1 MDSTDAT
8 LPNGVFLPNF
18 PLASGDL
25 LRAIEHSGSVV
36 PTYSDDAGEYYA
48 MAMAAVVPANEVQE
62 GAIIVVPL
70 TRPRDDEPLDFTFVA
85 AANCMYV
92 QLHSTP
98 QLRRTYGHC
107 AAYSAD
113 APVRPFEVG
122 AVFKFATIG
131 SFVVAKHQLAAS
143 VRASRE
149 EATASEVMETP
160 DKRQCVR
167 QQDALGEL
175 ADEAGGK
182 PKGMSIY
189 LLDLNGTKLYTRN
202 KTDIAQREEDLGF
215 ILRAMDK
222 GKMDYSITTDLVLQS
237 EVYRSMLCEQG
248 DTRAEERHSSF
259 IACGLISR
267 VQGLRVFSKTEKL
280 KSLLVGS
287 VLKEGTID
295 ATLALED
302 FSTGEKIASK
312 PSTCPINN
320 SGLVATLKNFQTVMQ
335 IVFSDEFGKCLDGFI
350 EKLEG
355 ALRPM
360 ELVPSDF
367 LKHSVELTLRKI
379 FRIIR
384 SVKSSALPD
393 LDIQGPIQ
401 CAKFFVDSFRKLAE
415 DLSDHTIMTRQEAYY
430 RVKLSRMV
438 GTGVAAKTEAPAPRS
453 EKQTV
458 KFADVKAEAKSA
470 SAAKVCSG
478 HLGKQLSAVRKDGR
492 PYVCGFGKD
501 CTFVHMSIAGMTNQK
516 LLEVAAGMPSPMKQ
530 DITKA
535 VQARK

>member
-143 VRASRE
+143 VRASCE

-160 DKRQCVR
+160 DTRQCVR
-167 QQDALGEL
+167 QQDALGKL

-215 ILRAMDK
+215 ILRVMDK
-222 GKMDYSITTDLVLQS
+222 GKMD
-237 EVYRSMLCEQG
+237 
-248 DTRAEERHSSF
+248 
-259 IACGLISR
+259 
-267 VQGLRVFSKTEKL
+267 
-280 KSLLVGS
+280 
-287 VLKEGTID
+287 
-295 ATLALED
+295 
-302 FSTGEKIASK
+302 
-312 PSTCPINN
+312 
-320 SGLVATLKNFQTVMQ
+320 
-335 IVFSDEFGKCLDGFI
+335 
-350 EKLEG
+350 
-355 ALRPM
+355 
-360 ELVPSDF
+360 
-367 LKHSVELTLRKI
+367 
-379 FRIIR
+379 
-384 SVKSSALPD
+384 
-393 LDIQGPIQ
+393 
-401 CAKFFVDSFRKLAE
+401 
-415 DLSDHTIMTRQEAYY
+415 
-430 RVKLSRMV
+430 
-438 GTGVAAKTEAPAPRS
+438 
-453 EKQTV
+453 
-458 KFADVKAEAKSA
+458 
-470 SAAKVCSG
+470 
-478 HLGKQLSAVRKDGR
+478 
-492 PYVCGFGKD
+492 
-501 CTFVHMSIAGMTNQK
+501 
-516 LLEVAAGMPSPMKQ
+516 
-530 DITKA
+530 
-535 VQARK
+535 